1 MARSRL
7 GGLIVLSLVLVLAA
21 GQTARSD
28 DSKPTT
34 KPVASPQATPPDT
47 GVPYLSPNSSLP
59 QFSVAKDESV
69 CRIYSLREM
78 SQDPNFGKWVAETI
92 PEVIQP
98 GSWSQAGGK
107 YVLRYNASTGILV
120 VYHTQAAHAQVDEFL
135 KNVKRSLP
143 QGKEWTSN
151 KAPAKAQGIA
161 MGGVVPANYSP
172 ADSTRTVEAAPSKST
187 AYPIPPQAQQP
198 KHLFHFIIRY
208 EGDGIID
215 STVAGVL
222 KQLYGTEES
231 MEEQP
236 AKKKKKKSD
245 KSPAAEQSSAPT
257 LDQLFH
263 LIVRYEG
270 EGIIDSTVADVLKA
284 IYSGSGN
291 NNTSDGACCGG
302 IIRGYAPASG
312 KTASSDPF
320 IVSPPPAQPVAPSS
334 SSPTAPTP
342 LAPAAPASPSRS
354 Y

>member
-7 GGLIVLSLVLVLAA
+7 GGLMVLSLVLVLAIA
-21 GQTARSD
+21 QTARSD

-34 KPVASPQATPPDT
+34 KPVASPQATPPET
-47 GVPYLSPNSSLP
+47 GFPPLSVP
-59 QFSVAKDESV
+59 FSVAKDESV

-78 SQDPNFGKWVAETI
+78 SQDPSFGKWVAETI
-92 PEVIQP
+92 PEVILP

-107 YVLRYNASTGILV
+107 NVLRYNASTGILV

-151 KAPAKAQGIA
+151 KASAKAQGIA

-172 ADSTRTVEAAPSKST
+172 ADSVRTAEPVPSKTT
-187 AYPIPPQAQQP
+187 AYPIPPQAKQP

-208 EGDGIID
+208 EGEGIID

-245 KSPAAEQSSAPT
+245 KSPAAEQTSAPT

-291 NNTSDGACCGG
+291 NTSDGACCGG
-302 IIRGYAPASG
+302 IIRSYAPPSGSPSPAPSSASP
-312 KTASSDPF
+312 TWTP
-320 IVSPPPAQPVAPSS
+320 QPVAPSS

-354 Y
+354 N